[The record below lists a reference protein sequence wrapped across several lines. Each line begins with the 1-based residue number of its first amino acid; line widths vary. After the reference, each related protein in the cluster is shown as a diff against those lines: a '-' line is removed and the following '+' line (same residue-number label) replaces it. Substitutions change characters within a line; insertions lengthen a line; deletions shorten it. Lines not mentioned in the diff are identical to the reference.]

1 MDISEKIGLLL
12 EEKYAADE
20 AFADCFTVAVEL
32 KPGQKL
38 HVFADCDSG
47 LTLEKCQKLSRYLES
62 HLDAN
67 QWLGESY
74 TLEVSSPG
82 IDRPLLFPR
91 QYAKNLGRTLA
102 VWLKD
107 KTQQTA
113 TLLSADETHIVLTET
128 VVEKDGKKKIKKEV
142 QTPIPYDQIEKA
154 VVSLGF

>member
-1 MDISEKIGLLL
+1 MDIAEKIGLLL

-67 QWLGESY
+67 QWLGETY

-82 IDRPLLFPR
+82 IDRPLVFPR
-91 QYAKNLGRTLA
+91 QYAKNIGRTLA
-102 VWLKD
+102 VQLKD

-113 TLLSADETHIVLTET
+113 TLLSADETQIVLTET
-128 VVEKDGKKKIKKEV
+128 VVEKEGKKKIKKEI

-154 VVSLGF
+154 IVTLGF